1 METMSADHAAAI
13 TGARNWHAVANDHP
27 ERAARMAAGLM
38 QGDPLADAVVDEFF
52 AGRDGTDPMSWGDVM
67 AALESLDTPSGRLSD
82 TEPPALAA
90 FLDAA
95 SVLPTWYDP
104 ALARAG
110 AMAWWRFGSLQSST
124 LYQSLIYGYQAR
136 GFTRPL
142 SETGRLT
149 EGTWDRVQST
159 ARWVALATAPGCM
172 DVGQPGWVQ
181 TLRIRLV
188 HAMVRHHLIHRQ
200 GWDTAQWGVPINQ
213 TYGQFT
219 ITAGFLALPLRI
231 GHDFGLRYSAAE
243 REAITHMWRWIG
255 HVMGVD
261 DDLLPRS
268 FSDAEEIDVVARAF
282 RMEPDPDARTLVTA
296 LLDDGYRTEFPLPLP
311 PVVAN
316 AINGAVHTVTRPVLR
331 TLFESV
337 STRWVD
343 DDVAAALGLRATP
356 LHNVVV
362 LARPLVRSREVLRAI
377 GVFGSDTRIAQREL
391 RLVTTQLGM
400 DLANPDADRYRG
412 VA

>member
-1 METMSADHAAAI
+1 METITADQAAAI
-13 TGARNWHAVANDHP
+13 TGARNWHSVAAEHP
-27 ERAARMAAGLM
+27 ERAASMAAGLM
-38 QGDPLADAVVDEFF
+38 RGDPLADAVVEEFF
-52 AGRDGTDPMSWGDVM
+52 ARRDEHGAMTWSDVM
-67 AALESLDTPSGRLSD
+67 AALEGAVGDRSGRE
-82 TEPPALAA
+82 TPALTA

-95 SVLPTWYDP
+95 STRPPWYDA

-149 EGTWDRVQST
+149 DGTWDRVQST

-172 DVGQPGWVQ
+172 DVGEPGWVQ

-188 HAMVRHHLIHRQ
+188 HAMVRHHLVQRQ
-200 GWDTAQWGVPINQ
+200 GWDIAQWGVPINQ

-231 GHDFGLRYSAAE
+231 AHDFGLRYSPAE

-261 DDLLPRS
+261 DDRLPRS
-268 FSDAEEIDVVARAF
+268 FADAADIDLVAHAF
-282 RMEPDPDARTLVTA
+282 HMEPADDARTLVTA
-296 LLDDGYRTEFPLPLP
+296 LLDDGYRTEVPLPLP
-311 PVVAN
+311 PLMAN
-316 AINGAVHTVTRPVLR
+316 AINGALHTVTRPMLR
-331 TLFESV
+331 TLFSSV

-343 DDVAAALGLRATP
+343 DDIAAAMGLRATP
-356 LHNVVV
+356 LHNVVA
-362 LARPLVRSREVLRAI
+362 LARPLVRSREVLRAL
-377 GVFGSDTRIAQREL
+377 GVFGSDTRVAQREL
-391 RLVTTQLGM
+391 RLVTSQLGV
-400 DLANPDADRYRG
+400 DLASPDGDRYG
-412 VA
+412 SAA

>member
-1 METMSADHAAAI
+1 MDLITAHQAAAI
-13 TGARNWHAVANDHP
+13 TGARNWDAVAARHP
-27 ERAARMAAGLM
+27 ERTASMAAGLM
-38 QGDPLADAVVDEFF
+38 RGDRLADAVVAEYFDRHGTPD
-52 AGRDGTDPMSWGDVM
+52 AMPWRDVV
-67 AALESLDTPSGRLSD
+67 AALENRDSPTPL
-82 TEPPALAA
+82 PPALTA
-90 FLDAA
+90 FLDAVGTPP
-95 SVLPTWYDP
+95 SWYDP

-142 SETGRLT
+142 SATGRLT

-159 ARWVALATAPGCM
+159 ARWVALATAPECM
-172 DVGQPGWVQ
+172 EIGHPGWVQ

-188 HAMVRHHLIHRQ
+188 HAMVRHHLVRQ
-200 GWDTAQWGVPINQ
+200 WWDTEQWGVPINQ
-213 TYGQFT
+213 TYSQLT

-255 HVMGVD
+255 SVMGVD

-268 FSDAEEIDVVARAF
+268 FADAQDIDRVARAF
-282 RMEPDPDARTLVTA
+282 QMEPDPDARTLVSA
-296 LLDDGYRTEFPLPLP
+296 LLDDGYRTEVPLPPLP

-331 TLFESV
+331 TLFASV

-343 DDVAAALGLRATP
+343 EDVASAMGLRATP
-356 LHNVVV
+356 LHNVVA
-362 LARPLVRSREVLRAI
+362 LARPLVRSREVLRAL
-377 GVFGSDTRIAQREL
+377 GVLGSDTRVAQREL
-391 RLVTTQLGM
+391 RLVTSQLGI
-400 DLANPDADRYRG
+400 DLADPDAGRYGR